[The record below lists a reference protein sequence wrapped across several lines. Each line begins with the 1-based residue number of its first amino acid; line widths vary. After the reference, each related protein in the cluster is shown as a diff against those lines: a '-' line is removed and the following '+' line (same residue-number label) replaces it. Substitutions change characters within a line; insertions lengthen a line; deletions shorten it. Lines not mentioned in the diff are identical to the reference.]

1 MENEENKVVEEQQNE
16 TPAASAPE
24 ARAKKKLPPF
34 AVLAI
39 IATVAAVVL
48 ALTNMVTRGPIK
60 ELAMKDLRE
69 AFDSVMPADSY
80 EEIAIPEE
88 YTLVSALYVAKDP
101 SEAVIGYCVTAGAT
115 GFNGKV
121 AVTFGVDPDGKIT
134 GCKVGDGDFAE
145 TPGYGARAKDA
156 AFQDQFK
163 GLDGVNG
170 GSFDA
175 LAGATVTS
183 RAVLKAANEALKC
196 VAVECLKTTPAD
208 PALSFN

>member
-1 MENEENKVVEEQQNE
+1 MENEENTVVEEQQNE
-16 TPAASAPE
+16 APVTTAPE
-24 ARAKKKLPPF
+24 APAKKKLPPF

-48 ALTNMVTRGPIK
+48 ALTNMVTAGPIR
-60 ELAMKDLRE
+60 ELAMKDLRA
-69 AFDSVMPADSY
+69 AFDSVMPAYGY

-88 YTLVSALYVAKDP
+88 YSTVSALYVAQNEDNSVK
-101 SEAVIGYCVTAGAT
+101 GYCVTAAAN

-121 AVTFGVDPDGKIT
+121 AVTFGVDVDGKIT

-163 GLDGVNG
+163 GLDAVNG

-175 LAGATVTS
+175 LAGATITS
-183 RAVLKAANEALKC
+183 KAVLKAANDALKC
-196 VAVECLKTTPAD
+196 VAVECLKATPVD
-208 PALSFN
+208 PVLSFN